1 MDTDP
6 DVFALTNDERRRRER
21 PVWRVALG
29 VSVLVH
35 ILLFLT
41 WPAASNL
48 VSPFSAAGPR
58 LGDDRAAAG
67 SMQAMNLAI
76 PPSVPIIPPPIPTL
90 TIEPVE
96 MIEFDEDARV
106 QPAENLGVGLADSG
120 PIGLE
125 TGSGAGDGGT
135 ADEGRFRLTPPT
147 PRAMILPTF
156 ADALKDRG
164 VAIWVWVD
172 RTGRVVP
179 DSTRLEPPTS
189 DRRLNERLI
198 AEAADWIF
206 APARQG
212 GETVASWFDYR
223 VRAGGR

>member
-1 MDTDP
+1 
-6 DVFALTNDERRRRER
+6 
-21 PVWRVALG
+21 
-29 VSVLVH
+29 
-35 ILLFLT
+35 
-41 WPAASNL
+41 
-48 VSPFSAAGPR
+48 
-58 LGDDRAAAG
+58 
-67 SMQAMNLAI
+67 
-76 PPSVPIIPPPIPTL
+76 
-90 TIEPVE
+90 
-96 MIEFDEDARV
+96 
-106 QPAENLGVGLADSG
+106 
-120 PIGLE
+120 
-125 TGSGAGDGGT
+125 
-135 ADEGRFRLTPPT
+135 
-147 PRAMILPTF
+147 MILPTF

-172 RTGRVVP
+172 RMGRVVP